1 MNILKNEPSYPFK
14 DGDYTKPRHIMQ
26 VVMNVHM
33 LIADAANEPLYVTNH
48 PPHTF
53 PTPDTFL
60 EFDLSKEHNTF
71 SRQILLRAKFA
82 TLKPPYK
89 REDVTALTDMVHCT
103 FIDDKKAVLAVAPK
117 GIDLFSAVR
126 KIRVYADQRRLD
138 PCQLGCSAE
147 ENPVAL
153 SQAVKAQNLLEFEQL
168 IAKCKG

>member
-1 MNILKNEPSYPFK
+1 MNILKNEPIYPFK

-71 SRQILLRAKFA
+71 CRQILLRAKFA

-89 REDVTALTDMVHCT
+89 REDVTALTDEVHCT
-103 FIDDKKAVLAVAPK
+103 FIDDKKAEAAPK
-117 GIDLFSAVR
+117 GRTLINANTDLS
-126 KIRVYADQRRLD
+126 KPNIRVRFYLGDVKPATGTNHMEDQM
-138 PCQLGCSAE
+138 S
-147 ENPVAL
+147 
-153 SQAVKAQNLLEFEQL
+153 EFFTF
-168 IAKCKG
+168 GF